1 MKKCRW
7 YLMTVFMIL
16 SANIHACFKWDII
29 EILDECIAPS
39 LCALRD
45 QSKQNYSTLAFVYCS
60 SLYKLEGLT
69 SILIDLLEQDK
80 RPHIQKN
87 TTELSNH
94 LETVSIIMT
103 SLACD
108 ENTINFGP
116 LCIELE
122 TIRNKLLDLMGL
134 LNPWG

>member
-1 MKKCRW
+1 MKKRRW
-7 YLMTVFMIL
+7 YLMAVFMML
-16 SANIHACFKWDII
+16 NSNTHTCLKMDMI

-39 LCALRD
+39 LCTLRD
-45 QSKQNYSTLAFVYCS
+45 QSRQNYETLAFVYCS

-80 RPHIQKN
+80 REHIQKN

-94 LETVSIIMT
+94 LETVATIMT
-103 SLACD
+103 SLAGD
-108 ENTINFGP
+108 KDTINFGP

-122 TIRNKLLDLMGL
+122 TIRNKLLNLLGL
-134 LNPWG
+134 LND